1 MLNKKIIICL
11 YIIGIITLSSVK
23 SVATY
28 AKTDTYENNM
38 HFEEGLFEEELRII
52 NQKIEYEMLEQGDE
66 KEVKI
71 SEADNKLRE
80 LGVEVWNIYDVA
92 EFLEESDDPQQASA
106 VLSLAGIQEDA
117 VQGLSDVPVPPS
129 NDKIQFYAV
138 RKMVNGTW
146 VYSVIASP
154 VANASH
160 SCNTTKKITNMK
172 DKLATLKNV
181 IQIYTNK
188 AIGTLP
194 VLSWIP
200 YEVFTD
206 LAFSNTS
213 TNQLATYECTLVT
226 RTVHQFIYV
235 ENSKGQYAYYGSA
248 NCVHINVENIARRY
262 VGSRLETSTY
272 NDYKLDVAPDY
283 YNWAVVCTDGNLTG
297 YGVTRKYSFIQAV
310 SIRTNNNTVLTQ
322 YIVNAALP
330 IQVTT

>member
-1 MLNKKIIICL
+1 MIRKIIKSACTIA
-11 YIIGIITLSSVK
+11 ISTLLSIDSVT
-23 SVATY
+23 SY
-28 AKTDTYENNM
+28 AKTDAHENNVCL
-38 HFEEGLFEEELRII
+38 EEGLFEEKLRII
-52 NQKIEYEMLEQGDE
+52 NQRIEYEMLPQGYE
-66 KEVKI
+66 KEEKL
-71 SEADNKLRE
+71 SEIDNKMRE
-80 LGVEVWNIYDVA
+80 LEIEVWNIYDVA

-106 VLSLAGIQEDA
+106 VLSLVGIQEDA
-117 VQGLSDVPVPPS
+117 LQGFSDVPVPPS

-138 RKMVNGTW
+138 RKMIDGTW

-154 VANASH
+154 VANANH

-188 AIGTLP
+188 VIGTLP
-194 VLSWIP
+194 ILSWVP

-213 TNQLATYECTLVT
+213 TSQLATYECTLVT

-235 ENSKGQYAYYGSA
+235 ENSMGQYAYYGSA
-248 NCVHINVENIARRY
+248 NCVHINIENIARRY

-283 YNWAVVCTDGNLTG
+283 YNLAAVCTDGNLTG

-310 SIRTNNNTVLTQ
+310 SIRTNNNIILTQ
-322 YIVNAALP
+322 YIVNATLP
-330 IQVTT
+330 LQVTT